1 MLAYDPKA
9 RPSLEE
15 IRAHPWMQMKS
26 VSTAV
31 IQQQL
36 VDLVK
41 ETQEHER
48 ESKLKQSQ
56 ANALMQQKQQPHQR
70 MASKASM

>member
-1 MLAYDPKA
+1 
-9 RPSLEE
+9 
-15 IRAHPWMQMKS
+15 MQKKTIS
-26 VSTAV
+26 SAV

-36 VDLVK
+36 VNLVR

-56 ANALMQQKQQPHQR
+56 ADALTQQKQQPHQR